1 MSAWKDDVPDFDR
14 RLGRIT
20 QTVLEQIESLNRIA
34 GEFSAFAQMPVSQK
48 ERLNLDALIESV
60 VDLFKESATIHYSKD
75 ASESEVYVKAD
86 ADQLQRVLNNLIKNG
101 IQAVSKGNPV
111 INVALRKSG
120 NLLHVTIA
128 DNGSGVPS
136 DLADKIFT
144 PNFTTK
150 SSGMG
155 LGLAIV
161 RKIIEQHDGQI
172 GFSNLPEGGAAFY
185 FSLPIY
191 EEKER

>member
-1 MSAWKDDVPDFDR
+1 
-14 RLGRIT
+14 
-20 QTVLEQIESLNRIA
+20 
-34 GEFSAFAQMPVSQK
+34 
-48 ERLNLDALIESV
+48 
-60 VDLFKESATIHYSKD
+60 
-75 ASESEVYVKAD
+75 
-86 ADQLQRVLNNLIKNG
+86 
-101 IQAVSKGNPV
+101 
-111 INVALRKSG
+111 
-120 NLLHVTIA
+120 LLHVTIA